1 MKNDAIFEEVSATE
15 SQISEKF
22 GTRINIV
29 PKLITINKNPK
40 IKVNANAT
48 NDKIPAELKI
58 SPKIAIFEKIFPSL
72 TRKFLNS
79 VFAFNSLYDCGI
91 CPPYNLIH

>member
-22 GTRINIV
+22 GTKAKIV
-29 PKLITINKNPK
+29 PQDKIIIKKPK
-40 IKVNANAT
+40 INVNANAT
-48 NDKIPAELKI
+48 NDKIPAELNI